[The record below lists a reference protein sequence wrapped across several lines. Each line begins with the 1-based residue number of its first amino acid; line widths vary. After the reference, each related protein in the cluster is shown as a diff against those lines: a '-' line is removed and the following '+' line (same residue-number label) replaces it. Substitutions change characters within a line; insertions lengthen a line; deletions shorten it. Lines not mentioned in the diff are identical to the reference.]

1 MFNYKKKIIYMH
13 KSTIVRY
20 ACSQNNNKVL
30 HKHLKVHEKYNSS
43 LLSQPSLA
51 MHIINAQYDTKT

>member
-1 MFNYKKKIIYMH
+1 MH